1 MQISDLTSRPNPITV
16 AGPSLAIELSWVTHS
31 VWSERLRD
39 QHSVLR
45 QLAADHPG
53 LIESIGSFWGD
64 GTECFPEFIVLS
76 HLAGALGE
84 IDFDR
89 LFDALSAV
97 RTKVPTDMPLRSE
110 TEGDR
115 RAILSR
121 LARLGSDDALWEAY
135 CALIRAVY
143 APLAEW
149 WRSSALPAVEQAVA
163 SARRELDRGADWSR
177 MIVSAECTNMEEL
190 LPEILERGDPVVLVV
205 CALFGK
211 VLYFDLPGCQ
221 LIGLT
226 AGLGELGARVRTG
239 DLARRI
245 RVLADPT
252 RLAILDHLRTGPR
265 SVGDI
270 ALDFGLAQ
278 PTVSAHVKQLREAGL
293 VSAVRRGT
301 RLELSTNAG
310 ELQALAGELT
320 AAVAG

>member
-1 MQISDLTSRPNPITV
+1 MQISELSNPRDSVTV
-16 AGPSLAIELSWVTHS
+16 TGPSLALELSWAIHS
-31 VWSERLRD
+31 AWSEVLTARH
-39 QHSVLR
+39 QVLR
-45 QLAADHPG
+45 TLAADHPSVTQ
-53 LIESIGSFWGD
+53 SIREFWDD
-64 GTECFPEFIVLS
+64 GTECFPEFIVLT

-89 LFDALSAV
+89 LFAALASA
-97 RTKVPTDMPLRSE
+97 RTEVPTELPLRSE
-110 TEGDR
+110 KQDDR

-121 LARLGSDDALWEAY
+121 LARLRADDALWAAY
-135 CALIRAVY
+135 TSLFRSVY
-143 APLAEW
+143 APLADW
-149 WRSSALPAVEQAVA
+149 WRSSGVPAVEQAVA

-190 LPEILERGDPVVLVV
+190 LPEIMLRGDPVVLAV
-205 CALFGK
+205 CALFGR

-293 VSAVRRGT
+293 VSAVRRGP
-301 RLELSTNAG
+301 RLELSMNADA
-310 ELQALAGELT
+310 LAALAGELT